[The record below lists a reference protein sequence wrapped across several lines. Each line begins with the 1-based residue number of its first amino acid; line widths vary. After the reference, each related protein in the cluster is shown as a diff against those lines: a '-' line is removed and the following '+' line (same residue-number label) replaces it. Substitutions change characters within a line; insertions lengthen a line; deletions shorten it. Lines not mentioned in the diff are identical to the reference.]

1 MSSAGVPPLFLR
13 LAVVIGLTTLV
24 IGLVGAVVIVF
35 KRPVAVA
42 VDAPP
47 SSLPPSVAEGWETSD
62 EWSVVARWEDDA
74 GSQEAV
80 GVVLDGLAG
89 WSFPGA
95 PVGVPLSIVV
105 RRRAVDG
112 TWDVVSR
119 LRRSLSKPDARILL
133 E

>member
-47 SSLPPSVAEGWETSD
+47 SSLPPGVAEGWETSD
-62 EWSVVARWEDDA
+62 EWSVVARWEDD
-74 GSQEAV
+74 GGPQEVTGVLV
-80 GVVLDGLAG
+80 GGAAG

-95 PVGVPLSIVV
+95 PAGVPLSILV
-105 RRRAVDG
+105 RRRTQDG
-112 TWDVVSR
+112 SWDEVARV
-119 LRRSLSKPDARILL
+119 RRTLEGPDARVRL